1 MMSISQLLSAP
12 TSDQIRSQMVLT
24 LVSLNVPA
32 DKWRKGGALST
43 MLTVVSMVYANLA
56 SLLSTAVNG
65 FFLPTASGGGLVLL
79 AYYVY
84 GITVP
89 TATQA
94 TGQVTLTNTQGG
106 VFSGSGYDVG
116 QVVFQNE
123 ETGNT
128 YTNVEAINLSAAGG
142 PNPTQTVDVVAT
154 VFGTVGN
161 ALAGDVSII
170 QTSMLGVDVSNAFP
184 IVGTDPPT
192 DAAVRTLCL
201 NSLGARSVRGP
212 RTAYAF
218 AIQSAVNS
226 VTGAPVNVNR
236 WSISNSSH
244 TGQTTIYVASPA
256 GPVDPNDLTG
266 IKANIEQVARPGAVT
281 VTTAGAVTSSY
292 NGGLTLWCT
301 APSGTTALTL
311 AQAAAA
317 GITAFMGDP
326 TSSPIGGVSA
336 DDDANPEGF
345 IGMFVDGVRGAA
357 AAAIAAAGGKMV
369 AAQGLVDLALA
380 ANEVA
385 INNISITVRIT
396 PTGSP

>member
-170 QTSMLGVDVSNAFP
+170 
-184 IVGTDPPT
+184 
-192 DAAVRTLCL
+192 
-201 NSLGARSVRGP
+201 
-212 RTAYAF
+212 
-218 AIQSAVNS
+218 
-226 VTGAPVNVNR
+226 
-236 WSISNSSH
+236 
-244 TGQTTIYVASPA
+244 
-256 GPVDPNDLTG
+256 
-266 IKANIEQVARPGAVT
+266 
-281 VTTAGAVTSSY
+281 
-292 NGGLTLWCT
+292 
-301 APSGTTALTL
+301 
-311 AQAAAA
+311 
-317 GITAFMGDP
+317 
-326 TSSPIGGVSA
+326 
-336 DDDANPEGF
+336 
-345 IGMFVDGVRGAA
+345 
-357 AAAIAAAGGKMV
+357 
-369 AAQGLVDLALA
+369 
-380 ANEVA
+380 
-385 INNISITVRIT
+385 
-396 PTGSP
+396 